1 MSTPTRQLP
10 LLQQQYTLY
19 IPFQSVMFVLKPCHD
34 TLILTKMLRYL
45 GIKYLDEVSW
55 SYVVVTLMCDI
66 WGVGWNIWLQ
76 LNPLGESI

>member
-10 LLQQQYTLY
+10 LLQQRYTLY
-19 IPFQSVMFVLKPCHD
+19 IPFQSVMFVFKPCHD